1 MTTHLYSSISD
12 NGLISSCSCQV
23 FKFFVCDAVEE
34 LAATDEDDKN

>member
-23 FKFFVCDAVEE
+23 SKFFVCDAVEE